1 MLNNNYFIDKQKQ
14 TYLIQKVEIERV
26 VKMINHHQMAQICI
40 CIVILF
46 WLEAYKH
53 HRVILPTL
61 LSANDFLRMTQLYL

>member
-1 MLNNNYFIDKQKQ
+1 
-14 TYLIQKVEIERV
+14 
-26 VKMINHHQMAQICI
+26 MINHHQMEQICF

-61 LSANDFLRMTQLYL
+61 LSVNDFLRMTQLYIFVIKSILFLLIKIDNNLKFQSHLV